1 MSTVAPSSPGITP
14 TAVGNATGNAVTSPA
29 DKAALHAAAQKFEA
43 MMVRQM
49 LAEARKTDFGDKLM
63 SNEGTKTFREMQD
76 SRFADAAAKTGSLGF
91 ANIIEA
97 QLSRQSHPGT
107 TTTQSTASATSAT
120 GKGR

>member
-1 MSTVAPSSPGITP
+1 MSTAAPSPLPPSPIV
-14 TAVGNATGNAVTSPA
+14 AGNAGNTAGN
-29 DKAALHAAAQKFEA
+29 KATLHAAAQKFEA

-63 SNEGTKTFREMQD
+63 SNEGTQTFREMQD

-91 ANIIEA
+91 AKMIEA
-97 QLSRQSHPGT
+97 QLSRQSHTG
-107 TTTQSTASATSAT
+107 TTQSTASAASAT

>member
-1 MSTVAPSSPGITP
+1 MA
-14 TAVGNATGNAVTSPA
+14 TSPA

-49 LAEARKTDFGDKLM
+49 LAEARKTDFGDTLM

-91 ANIIEA
+91 AKMIEA
-97 QLSRQSHPGT
+97 QLSRQS
-107 TTTQSTASATSAT
+107 QTAS
-120 GKGR
+120 GEGR